1 MSRFFVINGKRYT
14 AKPFDFNT
22 VCDLEDNGVSLAE
35 MSKKPMSMARAY
47 FALCFNGSKEAAGKE
62 IQEHVKAGG
71 DFNDLYKVMGDEMNE
86 SDFFQALNKA
96 QNEETPEM
104 ENPETKKT
112 K

>member
-1 MSRFFVINGKRYT
+1 MSRFFTINGKRYT

-47 FALCFNGSKEAAGKE
+47 FALCYNGSKESAGKE
-62 IQEHVKAGG
+62 IQEHIKAGG
-71 DFNDLYKVMGDEMNE
+71 DFNDLYTVMGDEMND
-86 SDFFQALNKA
+86 SDFFQALNKK
-96 QNEETPEM
+96 QDEEAPQV
-104 ENPETKKT
+104 ETEKK